1 MVAATA
7 EANGCV
13 VVTDNERHFA
23 PAVPFLNPSRVKS
36 LSPSVRVPTKGRA
49 TLRRCEA
56 APASRA
62 GVGCVE
68 GLSGRQ
74 TKWDGQRRVPA
85 HTRKV
90 RWSECLNTVF
100 QAVLRL
106 SNLTLIRP
114 AKRRGDRSAS
124 LDDSLRQRP
133 SKAAMSWRNAGPRS
147 SRSKA

>member
-23 PAVPFLNPSRVKS
+23 PAVPFLNPSRVES
-36 LSPSVRVPTKGRA
+36 LSPSVRVPAKGRA

-68 GLSGRQ
+68 G
-74 TKWDGQRRVPA
+74 V
-85 HTRKV
+85 V
-90 RWSECLNTVF
+90 
-100 QAVLRL
+100 
-106 SNLTLIRP
+106 
-114 AKRRGDRSAS
+114 
-124 LDDSLRQRP
+124 RP
-133 SKAAMSWRNAGPRS
+133 SDQVGWSAQSARAYEKGSLVWMSEHG
-147 SRSKA
+147 